1 MVFKLTVCVGKELDA
16 ESEAL
21 ASPRGP
27 VGDQGRVL
35 TAHHQLEEGDR
46 SDRWLQITGSRGG
59 VHNRQ
64 LIWRRETDQK
74 AVLEKEADHTDVLYR
89 REIRRPFWYGDSDQY
104 AFLKKENRSES
115 CPDAE
120 R

>member
-1 MVFKLTVCVGKELDA
+1 MVFKLTVWVGKELDA
-16 ESEAL
+16 EREAL
-21 ASPRGP
+21 ARQRGP

-46 SDRWLQITGSRGG
+46 SDRWLQITDSSSRGG

-74 AVLEKEADHTDVLYR
+74 AVLEKEADLTNVR
-89 REIRRPFWYGDSDQY
+89 
-104 AFLKKENRSES
+104 
-115 CPDAE
+115 
-120 R
+120 